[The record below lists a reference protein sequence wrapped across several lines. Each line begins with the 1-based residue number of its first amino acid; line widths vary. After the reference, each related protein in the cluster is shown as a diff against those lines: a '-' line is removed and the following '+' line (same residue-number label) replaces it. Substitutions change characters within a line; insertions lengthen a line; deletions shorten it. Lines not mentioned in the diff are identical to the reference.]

1 MDHEPFTTKTEMKKE
16 INTKLILAVSVI
28 LLAFTNAVT
37 YFLFLAKNSEYK
49 AAIGD
54 SEKQLMAIPS
64 IVDAM
69 FQHVYYDGDSIQST
83 LTAKHYNRSGR
94 LLAEVK
100 TGELLK
106 DEKVVL
112 FLSTNTC
119 SACAEGEI
127 NQIQDLSEKIG
138 KDKVVVIADFP
149 LHEQREWSLRFDGS
163 GYYEI
168 AKEHLGL
175 KGSPSGETPV
185 VRLTE
190 NGRIKTSFVVGQQ
203 TSAFAKEFHEYL
215 SDHFKAA
222 K

>member
-1 MDHEPFTTKTEMKKE
+1 MKKG
-16 INTKLILAVSVI
+16 INTKLILAVSLV
-28 LLAFTNAVT
+28 LLCFSNAVT
-37 YFLFLAKNSEYK
+37 YFLLLAKNTEYK

-69 FQHVYYDGDSIQST
+69 LQHVYYDGNFIQST

-106 DEKVVL
+106 GEKVVL

-119 SACAEGEI
+119 SACTEGEI
-127 NQIQDLSEKIG
+127 NQIQDLSEEIG
-138 KDKVVVIADFP
+138 KDKVVVLADFP
-149 LHEQREWSLRFDGS
+149 LHEQREWSLRFDGN
-163 GYYEI
+163 GYYEVE
-168 AKEHLGL
+168 KNHLGL

-185 VRLTE
+185 VMMVE
-190 NGRIKTSFVVGQQ
+190 DGRIKTSFVVGQQ
-203 TSAFAKEFHEYL
+203 TSAFAKEFHEFL
-215 SDHFKAA
+215 LEHFSVRK
-222 K
+222 

>member
-1 MDHEPFTTKTEMKKE
+1 MKKG

-37 YFLFLAKNSEYK
+37 YFLLLAKNTEYK

-69 FQHVYYDGDSIQST
+69 LQHVYYDGDSIRST

-94 LLAEVK
+94 LLSEIK
-100 TGELLK
+100 SSELLK
-106 DEKVVL
+106 GEKVVL

-119 SACAEGEI
+119 SACTEGEI
-127 NQIQDLSEKIG
+127 NQIQDLSEEIG
-138 KDKVVVIADFP
+138 KDKVVVLADFS
-149 LHEQREWSLRFDGS
+149 LHEQREWSLRFDGK
-163 GYYEI
+163 GYYEVE
-168 AKEHLGL
+168 KNHLGL

-185 VRLTE
+185 VMLVE
-190 NGRIKTSFVVGQQ
+190 DGRIKTSFVVGQQ
-203 TSAFAKEFHEYL
+203 TSAFAKEFHEFL
-215 SDHFKAA
+215 LEHFSVRK
-222 K
+222 